1 MQATKLGAEHEGST
15 PPEPDAE
22 FEPSVLNT
30 VVWLV
35 SAAMMVST
43 FAVNYKGKP
52 YMEGLSAN
60 KGLLITL
67 GSSAI
72 AVAGLTSGSLSG
84 LSDYLELVP
93 LPTEELRS
101 DLMGLMAADFCLCWF
116 FDKLLTKA
124 FAY

>member
-1 MQATKLGAEHEGST
+1 MQATRLGAEHEGGS

-43 FAVNYKGKP
+43 LTLTLSTRARGTSYLHHPLQVSTFAVNYKGKP

-67 GSSAI
+67 GTMH
-72 AVAGLTSGSLSG
+72 V
-84 LSDYLELVP
+84 V
-93 LPTEELRS
+93 R
-101 DLMGLMAADFCLCWF
+101 W
-116 FDKLLTKA
+116 
-124 FAY
+124 